1 MSWIQTYTGRAFDL
15 LDPQPDM
22 VVIEDIA
29 HALSNICRFTGHT
42 RVFYSVADHSCHVAE
57 ILPDELRLQGL
68 LHDAAEAYIQ
78 DIATPLKWLL
88 PDYKLIEQRV
98 WKAIAAKF
106 NLPEVLDPQV
116 KSADLCMLMTER
128 RDLLSAPPHPWDPFF
143 EAICPVPWHII
154 PISGH
159 HGRHAFLRMYDRC
172 SSNVG
177 AA

>member
-22 VVIEDIA
+22 VVVEDIA

-42 RVFYSVADHSCHVAE
+42 RAFYSVAEHSVHVAE
-57 ILPDELRLQGL
+57 IVPEELHLQGL

-98 WKAIAAKF
+98 WKAVAAKF
-106 NLPEVLDPQV
+106 NLPDDLDQQV
-116 KSADLCMLMTER
+116 KDADLRMLLTER
-128 RDLLSAPPHPWDPFF
+128 RDLMGTPPRPWDARY
-143 EAICPVPWHII
+143 EAIPPVSWNICPLSSQHA
-154 PISGH
+154 
-159 HGRHAFLRMYDRC
+159 RHAFLRVYDRC
-172 SSNVG
+172 VAG
-177 AA
+177 ATA